1 MKHVNLFLL
10 AVFLLTVCATSCLA
24 EEKKDT
30 IGIMKFNVSGNLD
43 PALEIFLY
51 DSLMDKMVASGKYT
65 VVHWKK
71 IESTLDDIKRFRPR
85 ISREATQKQ
94 AIKKLG
100 LLKIY
105 TGSLSKVGTN
115 YFLAVNVLNPA
126 LLVERTVRDS
136 VKSEDELDSLVDL
149 IARLL
154 LVTPEEAE
162 RLRAEEE
169 ARAAKKKKAKERK
182 MLEEERLRLEEE
194 RGIEIDR
201 DGRFIAYSKGIVVDS
216 ETGFM
221 WAAEDNGYEI
231 GWDDARTYCE
241 SYRGAGYKDWR
252 MPTLNE
258 LAGLY
263 GTGEGYVPMDG
274 SVDEVEISGL
284 IRLTSW
290 WVWSSETRDSD
301 AAAFNFCPGNR
312 DWYRQTFSGSV
323 RALPVRTGK

>member
-1 MKHVNLFLL
+1 MKHVNHFLL
-10 AVFLLTVCATSCLA
+10 TVFLLTVSATFCLA

-30 IGIMKFNVSGNLD
+30 IGIMKFNVSENLNS
-43 PALEIFLY
+43 ALEIFLY

-85 ISREATQKQ
+85 ISHEATQKQ

-100 LLKIY
+100 LLNIY

-182 MLEEERLRLEEE
+182 MLEEERLQLEEE

-231 GWDDARTYCE
+231 GWDDARTYCK

-323 RALPVRTGK
+323 RALPVRTDK

>member
-10 AVFLLTVCATSCLA
+10 AVFLLTVSAASCLA

-30 IGIMKFNVSGNLD
+30 IGIMKFNVSGNLN

-115 YFLAVNVLNPA
+115 YFLTVNVLNPD

-149 IARLL
+149 IVRLL

-162 RLRAEEE
+162 ILRAEEE
-169 ARAAKKKKAKERK
+169 ARAAKKKRAEERK
-182 MLEEERLRLEEE
+182 ILEEERLRLEAE
-194 RGIEIDR
+194 RGIAIDR

-221 WAAEDNGYEI
+221 WAAEDNGYGI
-231 GWDDARTYCE
+231 GWNDAKAYCE

-263 GTGEGYVPMDG
+263 GTGEGYVPTDG
-274 SVDEVEISGL
+274 SSDEVEISEL

-290 WVWSSETRDSD
+290 WVWASETRDSD

-323 RALPVRTGK
+323 RALPMRTGR